1 MFCSFCGVCVMYKE
15 HVLTVELIFFWNLF
29 FSWVTKKKKRDHLS
43 KKNAEGMQSQNKK
56 QWRPGMPHSAEALRG
71 VGGCVPRRVDA
82 RNARHLNVGGTSGAE
97 EGQSVLGARSPYLSS
112 ISFMNRLMTSMFS
125 WFSFSRAPVPSRAWI
140 SLA

>member
-29 FSWVTKKKKRDHLS
+29 FSWVTKKKKKRDHLS

-71 VGGCVPRRVDA
+71 VGLRASEGGCQKCAPSQRR
-82 RNARHLNVGGTSGAE
+82 RHLG
-97 EGQSVLGARSPYLSS
+97 R
-112 ISFMNRLMTSMFS
+112 
-125 WFSFSRAPVPSRAWI
+125 
-140 SLA
+140 